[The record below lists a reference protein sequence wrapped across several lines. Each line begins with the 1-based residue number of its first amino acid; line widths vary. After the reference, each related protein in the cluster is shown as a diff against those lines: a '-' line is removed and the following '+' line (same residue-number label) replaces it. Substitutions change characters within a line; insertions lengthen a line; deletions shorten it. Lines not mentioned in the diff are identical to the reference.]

1 MIKYGIKVKSLD
13 VWIIEMDTKSFLSER
28 INPKL
33 FDTEQEAIEYANSMD
48 LKDYKVDQYV
58 FE

>member
-1 MIKYGIKVKSLD
+1 MTKYGIKVKSLD
-13 VWIIEMDTKSFLSER
+13 IWLIEMNSKSLLSET

-48 LKDYKVDQYV
+48 LKDYKVDQYI